1 MDTVVAVYTGQ
12 GLAEPL
18 KKQFDELLPGVRLV
32 NIIDDSLIAEVV
44 REGGVTPGVKKRLM
58 QYYQNGAELGASVIL
73 NTCSSVGEVASD
85 ARPFFGIPLVKIDE
99 SMAVE
104 AVKSHGTIG
113 VLATLPTTLQPTM
126 RLLQQQAQRLGKE
139 VKLIDGLAAG
149 AYDALVSGRGDEHD
163 RILLE
168 TAVRIA
174 EQADALVL
182 AQGSMARMEA
192 QLADRIGKPVLSSPR
207 RSVLEIKGLLEAN
220 RMAR

>member
-1 MDTVVAVYTGQ
+1 YTGQ

-44 REGGVTPGVKKRLM
+44 REGEVTPGVKRRLM
-58 QYYQNGAELGASVIL
+58 QYYQNGADLGASIIL
-73 NTCSSVGEVASD
+73 NTCSSVGEVATD
-85 ARPFFGIPLVKIDE
+85 ARPFFNIPLVKIDE

-104 AVKSHGTIG
+104 AVESYGAIG

-126 RLLQQQAQRLGKE
+126 RLLQQQAKLRGKS
-139 VKLIDGLAAG
+139 VRLIDGLAAG
-149 AYDALVSGRGDEHD
+149 AYDALVSGRPDEHD
-163 RILLE
+163 RILME
-168 TAVRIA
+168 TAIRVA
-174 EQADALVL
+174 EHADALVL

-207 RSVLEIKGLLEAN
+207 RSVMEIKKLLEGMRAN
-220 RMAR
+220 S

>member
-32 NIIDDSLIAEVV
+32 NIVDDSLIAEVV
-44 REGGVTPGVKKRLM
+44 REGEVTPGVKRRLM
-58 QYYQNGAELGASVIL
+58 QYYQNGVDIGASIIL
-73 NTCSSVGEVASD
+73 NTCSSVGEVASN
-85 ARPFFGIPLVKIDE
+85 ARPFINIPLIKIDE

-104 AVKSHGTIG
+104 AVESYRSIG

-126 RLLQQQAQRLGKE
+126 RLLQQQAEQRGRSVE
-139 VKLIDGLAAG
+139 LIDGLAAG
-149 AYDALVSGRGDEHD
+149 AYDALVSGRPDEHD
-163 RILLE
+163 RILME

-192 QLADRIGKPVLSSPR
+192 QLAQRIGKPVLSSPR
-207 RSVLEIKGLLEAN
+207 RSVLEIKRLLEAKGTN
-220 RMAR
+220 S

>member
-44 REGGVTPGVKKRLM
+44 REGEVTPGVKRRLM
-58 QYYQNGAELGASVIL
+58 QYYQHGADLGASIIL

-85 ARPFFGIPLVKIDE
+85 ARPFFDIPLVKIDE
-99 SMAVE
+99 SMAEE
-104 AVKSHGTIG
+104 AVESYRTIG
-113 VLATLPTTLQPTM
+113 VVATLPTTLQPTM
-126 RLLQQQAQRLGKE
+126 RLLRQQAEQRGKP
-139 VKLIDGLAAG
+139 VQLIDGLAAG
-149 AYDALVSGRGDEHD
+149 AYDALVCGRPDEHD
-163 RILLE
+163 RILME
-168 TAVRIA
+168 TAVKVA

-192 QLADRIGKPVLSSPR
+192 QLADRVGKPVLSSPR
-207 RSVLEIKGLLEAN
+207 RSVLAIKRLLEAE
-220 RMAR
+220 RTVR

>member
-44 REGGVTPGVKKRLM
+44 REGEVTPGVKRRLM
-58 QYYQNGAELGASVIL
+58 QYYQNGADLGASIIL
-73 NTCSSVGEVASD
+73 NTCSSVGEVATD
-85 ARPFFGIPLVKIDE
+85 ARPFFNIPLVKIDE

-104 AVKSHGTIG
+104 AVESYGAIG

-126 RLLQQQAQRLGKE
+126 RLLQQQAKLRGKS
-139 VKLIDGLAAG
+139 VRLIDGLAAG
-149 AYDALVSGRGDEHD
+149 AYDALVSGRPDEHD
-163 RILLE
+163 RILME
-168 TAVRIA
+168 TAIRVA
-174 EQADALVL
+174 EHADALVL

-207 RSVLEIKGLLEAN
+207 RSVMEIKKLLEGMRAN
-220 RMAR
+220 S